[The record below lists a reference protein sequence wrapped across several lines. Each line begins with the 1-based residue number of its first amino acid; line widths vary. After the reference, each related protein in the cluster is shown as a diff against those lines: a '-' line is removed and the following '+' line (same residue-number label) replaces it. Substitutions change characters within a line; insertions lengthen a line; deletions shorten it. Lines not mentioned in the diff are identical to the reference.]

1 MYLRHFN
8 LDKKPFQISSDPSFL
23 WQGPWHKKA
32 LNSLKAGIR
41 KHVPLMVLTGDVG
54 TGKTTLINGIIH
66 TLPDGIHHHRIND
79 PYLEINYL
87 FYTLAKAFGF
97 KDSYKQGVPFS
108 NAFFNF
114 LKDAKKKGTPV
125 LVIVDEA
132 QRIPKRFF
140 KELLSWS
147 QFDLNPVLTILLAGQ
162 LELID
167 VLSKTL
173 GSDWERHVGVH
184 GVLKPLDENQTG
196 EYIQRRL
203 EIAGTTSPLFE
214 HKTIHEIYDYTKG
227 FPRLINIACDH
238 ALITAYGKDFDR
250 VDVKTFKEGV
260 DQLELPA
267 VPQPE
272 QQKPKKE
279 TERSVRINTGLRNW
293 PGRLGTA
300 IAMVGIG
307 TGIVFYTGQQTSN
320 IEHKQNLSEPLI
332 AEGYSAPEP
341 DEFNTERE
349 QTELSSNTSG
359 PLEMIPNETIE
370 EEEAARE
377 YQAQLVIDT
386 DEIPT
391 PVSETS
397 DIAPEQTETQAKE
410 SVIEDETAVA
420 QPIDVDQF
428 VKEVFWIDKE
438 KDEPVT
444 HLVKSVPPA
453 VSSTPDDEVKQMD
466 SPKNNV
472 SAETPDRSELQ
483 EPDAGAIID
492 WILKRKQSQ

>member
-32 LNSLKAGIR
+32 LSSLKTGIR

-54 TGKTTLINGIIH
+54 TGKTTLINDIIH

-87 FYTLAKAFGF
+87 FYTIAQTFGF

-108 NAFFNF
+108 KAFFDF

-140 KELLSWS
+140 KELLRWA

-173 GSDWERHVGVH
+173 GPDWERHVGVH

-214 HKTIHEIYDYTKG
+214 HKAIHEIYDYTKG

-250 VDVKTFKEGV
+250 VDVTTFKEGI

-279 TERSVRINTGLRNW
+279 TERSVRINTGFRNW

-307 TGIVFYTGQQTSN
+307 TGIIFYTGQQTSN

-341 DEFNTERE
+341 GEFNTETE
-349 QTELSSNTSG
+349 QTVIPSKTFV
-359 PLEMIPNETIE
+359 PLETIPDETIE
-370 EEEAARE
+370 KEEAATE
-377 YQAQLVIDT
+377 YQAQLVIET
-386 DEIPT
+386 DDLPT
-391 PVSETS
+391 PVSDTN
-397 DIAPEQTETQAKE
+397 DIAPEQTELQTTE

-420 QPIDVDQF
+420 QPMDVDQF
-428 VKEVFWIDKE
+428 VNEVFLIDKE

-444 HLVKSVPPA
+444 HLVKSAPPA
-453 VSSTPDDEVKQMD
+453 VSSTQDDEIDKKD
-466 SPKNNV
+466 SPLHNE
-472 SAETPDRSELQ
+472 STDTPNRSQGQ

-492 WILKRKQSQ
+492 W